1 MPFIETFHL
10 STVVQR
16 GGTLEKTVLIV
27 TAMDGAENLARAL
40 SREANAVGEIA
51 RSRRAAL
58 ARLRRDPVTAVLL
71 DSSLS
76 EAEITTSEMVWQ
88 NAEGAVP
95 LEINLGYLGVNG
107 VVRLL
112 RNLLDGR
119 EQAETVGRR
128 EATAAVAQELQSTI
142 TSLLLQS
149 DLMLREKALTPAVAD
164 KARQLKE
171 LANSLRVRLRLAGLA
186 GAGAS
191 NVPPREVSSRPDFPQ
206 RDSTP

>member
-1 MPFIETFHL
+1 M
-10 STVVQR
+10 
-16 GGTLEKTVLIV
+16 EKTVLVVSAI
-27 TAMDGAENLARAL
+27 DGAENLARAI
-40 SREANAVGEIA
+40 SRETDAVVEIA

-88 NAEGAVP
+88 NADGAVP
-95 LEINLGYLGVNG
+95 LEINLANLGVNG

-112 RNLLDGR
+112 RSLLEGR
-119 EQAETVGRR
+119 AQAEMLGRR

-149 DLMLREKALTPAVAD
+149 DMMLRDKALTPAVAD
-164 KARQLKE
+164 KARQVKE
-171 LANSLRVRLRLAGLA
+171 LANALRVRLRPECHGDPGSLK
-186 GAGAS
+186 S
-191 NVPPREVSSRPDFPQ
+191 PPRDLRPAPALRADYGPAG
-206 RDSTP
+206 SMP